1 MQNIA
6 SPLQFDIVYDAASQ
20 HLAHKAESS
29 AVEPEQGSDL
39 RLRQLATTRR
49 IEGPDLSGAIERVL
63 AWHRSRR
70 NH

>member
-6 SPLQFDIVYDAASQ
+6 SPLQRDTAFDAASQ
-20 HLAHKAESS
+20 HLTPTATGL
-29 AVEPEQGSDL
+29 EQGTDSPTQ
-39 RLRQLATTRR
+39 RSAASRR

-63 AWHRSRR
+63 AWHRSRQ